1 VSSAV
6 ARGRAWA
13 LGDGRTA
20 VPEPDVK
27 AALREFGVPVPRHAV
42 GATPAAV
49 VAAAVSLDAPLV
61 LKAYGPGLLHKSD
74 AGAVVTGLTHAD
86 LVLAVDALGAHLRN
100 SAITP
105 AGYLVEEQHDTR
117 TGVELVAGV
126 VRREPFGLVVALGL
140 GGTLAEALDLV
151 ALRMFP
157 LREHDAAALMD
168 EFPGAPALAGFRGGP
183 PLDRDALA
191 RALLAIAGTEG
202 LAARLGDELDELEC
216 NPMLASERGVVALD
230 ARLVLREAHPASD
243 LPPPTDFT
251 RLFAPRAVSV
261 AGASTTRSTFGNRAL
276 AAYRAAGWDH
286 GLYALHPEAA
296 EIDGVPAQPAVGE
309 IDEPVDYLLVA
320 VPAARCAEVIRET
333 AGRVPF
339 VQVVSGGFDEVG
351 RDGAALSRSLIDAA
365 RDVKTRVVGPNCI
378 GVYSATGR
386 QTFQLNSSHAPGS
399 VSVVSQSGG
408 LAGDLV
414 MAGTR
419 RGIRYSKVLSVGNA
433 VDVTPAEV
441 VEWLLDD
448 PETSVI
454 GLYLEGAQHAG
465 ALVDVLHRAR
475 GRTPVVLLVG
485 GRSDAGA
492 RAVASHTGAL
502 AGEPRVWRA
511 IATSTGI
518 ALVDTLEQLLGVLA
532 YLQRWAAVQP
542 DPGAD
547 AYAGAGDVLVV
558 GVGGGASVL
567 ATDACERAGL
577 TIVPTTAAV
586 RATLRSKGLGAGTSV
601 ENPLEIP
608 FGPAAA
614 VDALRAVVGPVL
626 DAQPYADVLVHV
638 NTSAYY
644 SYGTEGIGPLIDQ
657 LTDFARA
664 PLGSTRLA
672 VVLRNLDVVPAADA
686 EALLAATAA
695 LGVVTF
701 RSLDEGATAIAALA
715 RFADARADRS
725 RATQ

>member
-1 VSSAV
+1 
-6 ARGRAWA
+6 
-13 LGDGRTA
+13 

-27 AALREFGVPVPRHAV
+27 AALRALGVAVPRHAV
-42 GATPAAV
+42 GATPAEV
-49 VAAAVSLDAPLV
+49 VAGATVLDAPLV
-61 LKAYGPGLLHKSD
+61 LKVFGPGVVHKRD
-74 AGAVVTGLTHAD
+74 VGAVVTGLAHDD
-86 LVLAVDALGAHLRN
+86 LARAVSDLAAHLETI
-100 SAITP
+100 ATTP
-105 AGYLVEEQHDTR
+105 AGYLVEEQHDTNR
-117 TGVELVAGV
+117 GIELVAGV
-126 VRREPFGLVVALGL
+126 VRREPFGVVVALGL

-157 LREHDAAALMD
+157 LQEQDAVALVD
-168 EFPGAPALAGFRGGP
+168 EFPGAPALVGFRGGP
-183 PLDRDALA
+183 ALDRNALVQLLLALA
-191 RALLAIAGTEG
+191 GHEG

-216 NPMLASERGVVALD
+216 NPVLVGERDVVALD
-230 ARLVLREAHPASD
+230 ARLLLREAHPESE
-243 LPPPTDFT
+243 PRRRSDFT
-251 RLFAPRAVSV
+251 SLFAPRAVAV

-276 AAYRAAGWDH
+276 AAYRAAGWDR
-286 GLYALHPEAA
+286 GLYALHPEAS
-296 EIDGVPAQPAVGE
+296 EIDGVPARPDIEA

-320 VPAARCAEVIRET
+320 VSAARCADVVRET

-351 RDGAALSRSLIDAA
+351 GDGVALSHTLVEAA
-365 RDVKTRVVGPNCI
+365 REARTRVIGPNCI

-386 QTFQLNSSHAPGS
+386 QTFQLNSVHVPGS

-414 MAGTR
+414 ISGTR

-448 PETSVI
+448 PETSVL

-485 GRSDAGA
+485 GRSDGGA

-511 IATSTGI
+511 VASSTGA
-518 ALVDTLEQLLGVLA
+518 ALVDTVEQLLGALA
-532 YLQRWAAVQP
+532 YLERWAEEEP
-542 DPGAD
+542 R
-547 AYAGAGDVLVV
+547 AGDVLVV

-577 TIVPTTAAV
+577 TIVPTTSV
-586 RATLRSKGLGAGTSV
+586 VQRTLRSMGYGAGTSV

-608 FGPAAA
+608 FGPVAP
-614 VDALRAVVGPVL
+614 VDALRAVLVPVL
-626 DAQPYADVLVHV
+626 DRQPFADVLVHV

-644 SYGTEGIGPLIDQ
+644 SYGTDGIAPLIEQ
-657 LTDFARA
+657 LTDLAQA

-672 VVLRNLDVVPAADA
+672 VVLRNLDVVPAADVD
-686 EALLAATAA
+686 ALLAATTA
-695 LGVVTF
+695 LGLVTF
-701 RSLDEGATAIAALA
+701 RTLDDAATAIAALA
-715 RFADARADRS
+715 AFADACADRA
-725 RATQ
+725 RVTP